1 MKKVYIT
8 GSSLICAL
16 GNDKFQSIQTAT
28 QIENKNYKKIFQ
40 DNHDG
45 FNFFKIKQTFSSEKE
60 KFYTI
65 LQDAVSQ
72 AIKDANLSK
81 EEQKELHIFIGSTSM
96 SISIN
101 EEQSQLYYDN
111 QSKKMLAEI
120 GYGNI
125 GTFVEKIVNSKY
137 KATILQ
143 TACTSTAN
151 SIAYATEFIQANK
164 IKRALIV
171 GLELFNKST
180 YKGFESLMLLSK
192 NGIYKPFD
200 KTSDGLILGEACS
213 ALILDSNKVEDSN
226 FQVLS
231 SNTSFDNY
239 SITGSNPTGET
250 TCTSMNKALEKAN
263 LRIKDLTCIKAH
275 ATGSE
280 NSNLSEAKA
289 LDTLFKIY
297 NEKTDVVILKPFLGH
312 SLGACGT
319 AETVLLCEFI
329 NKGFIPKTLNY
340 EAGYEDISFEPLLEN
355 KPVTNATILLQF
367 IGFGGSNVTLILS
380 NKG

>member
-1 MKKVYIT
+1 MKQVYIT

-28 QIENKNYKKIFQ
+28 KINNTNYKDFFQ

-45 FNFFKIKQTFSSEKE
+45 FNFFKINQTFENEKE

-65 LQDAVSQ
+65 LEDAISQ
-72 AIKDANLSK
+72 AIEDANLSQ

-101 EEQSQLYYDN
+101 EEQSQLYYNN
-111 QSKKMLAEI
+111 QSTKMLEEV

-125 GTFVEKIVNSKY
+125 GTFVEKLVDSKY

-151 SIAYATEFIQANK
+151 SIAYATEFIQVNK
-164 IKRALIV
+164 IKRALII

-200 KTSDGLILGEACS
+200 KGSDGLILGETCS
-213 ALILDSNKVEDSN
+213 AVILDSAKKDNSCFKIIAT
-226 FQVLS
+226 
-231 SNTSFDNY
+231 NTSFDNY
-239 SITGSNPTGET
+239 SITGSNPSGET
-250 TCTSMNKALEKAN
+250 TCNSMQKVLKKAN
-263 LRIKDLTCIKAH
+263 LTPKDLTCIKAH

-289 LDTLFKIY
+289 LDTLFKTY
-297 NEKTDVVILKPFLGH
+297 NETTDVVILKPFLGH
-312 SLGACGT
+312 TLGACGT
-319 AETVLLCEFI
+319 SEIVLLCEFI
-329 NKGFIPKTLNY
+329 KEGFIPKTLNY
-340 EAGYEDISFEPLLEN
+340 QNGYDDISFEPLLEN
-355 KPVTNATILLQF
+355 KSVSNATILFQF
-367 IGFGGSNVTLILS
+367 IGFGGSNTTLVLS

>member
-28 QIENKNYKKIFQ
+28 QIENKNYKNFFQ

-72 AIKDANLSK
+72 AIKDANLSI

-164 IKRALIV
+164 IKKALIV

-200 KTSDGLILGEACS
+200 KESDGLILGEACS
-213 ALILDSNKVEDSN
+213 AIILDTNKVEDSN

-250 TCTSMNKALEKAN
+250 TCASMKQALEKAN

-340 EAGYEDISFEPLLEN
+340 KNGYEDISFEPLLEN

>member
-1 MKKVYIT
+1 MKQVYIT

-16 GNDKFQSIQTAT
+16 GNDKFQSIQTAK
-28 QIENKNYKKIFQ
+28 QIHNNNYKNFFQ

-45 FNFFKIKQTFSSEKE
+45 FNFFKIKQVFKNEKE
-60 KFYTI
+60 KFYTLLENSI
-65 LQDAVSQ
+65 SQ
-72 AIKDANLSK
+72 AIIDANLSK

-101 EEQSQLYYDN
+101 EEQSQLYYNN
-111 QSKKMLAEI
+111 QSTKMLSEV

-125 GTFVEKIVNSKY
+125 GGFVENIIGSKY

-151 SIAYATEFIQANK
+151 SLAYAKELIQANK

-171 GLELFNKST
+171 GIELFNKST

-192 NGIYKPFD
+192 DGIYKPFD
-200 KTSDGLILGEACS
+200 KQSDGLILGEACS
-213 ALILDSNKVEDSN
+213 TIILDSVQNNEDY
-226 FQVLS
+226 FAITAT
-231 SNTSFDNY
+231 NTSFDNY

-250 TCTSMNKALEKAN
+250 TYQSMKEALKKAKLT
-263 LRIKDLTCIKAH
+263 LKDLSCIKAH

-289 LDTLFKIY
+289 IDTLFKEY
-297 NEKTDVVILKPFLGH
+297 NETTDVVILKPFLGH
-312 SLGACGT
+312 TLGTCGT
-319 AETVLLCEFI
+319 AEIVLLCEFI
-329 NKGFIPKTLNY
+329 KEGFIPKTLNY
-340 EAGYEDISFEPLLEN
+340 QNGYEDIAFEPLLEN
-355 KPVTNATILLQF
+355 KILNNATVLFQF
-367 IGFGGSNVTLILS
+367 IGFGGSNTTLIIS